1 MPPCPRIRP
10 RNGGGGAA
18 GSSRIPP
25 REAHPP
31 AVGDY
36 PNALVRW
43 TCNSE
48 WRRLG
53 VTFRSLSICHAAP
66 RHPQAGFHVHFKR
79 TPCSDHLPSTSKVAS
94 LQLLMTLPIISDIS
108 SSASSA

>member
-1 MPPCPRIRP
+1 MPPAPGSSHGTATPR
-10 RNGGGGAA
+10 GGSGAA

-31 AVGDY
+31 TVGDY
-36 PNALVRW
+36 PNALARG
-43 TCNSE
+43 TRNSE

-66 RHPQAGFHVHFKR
+66 RQPQAGFDVHFKR
-79 TPCSDHLPSTSKVAS
+79 TACSDHLPFTSKVAS
-94 LQLLMTLPIISDIS
+94 L
-108 SSASSA
+108 